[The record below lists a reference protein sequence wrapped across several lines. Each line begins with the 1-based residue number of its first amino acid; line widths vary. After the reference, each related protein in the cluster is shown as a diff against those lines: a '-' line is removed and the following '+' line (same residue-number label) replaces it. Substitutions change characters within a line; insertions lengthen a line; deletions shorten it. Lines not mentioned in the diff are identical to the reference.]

1 MTAAVRRA
9 PLGATRLELI
19 ALVQFLGTGMLLS
32 GVPRYLREELGA
44 SRTAVGIATTIFF
57 VGALAVRP
65 ALGRALDRYGRRRF
79 FRWSLAGL
87 TILTIGLELSS
98 TVVAVGALRLVQGAF
113 GAAFYTSIATMT
125 ADVAPPDKR
134 GSAVGRLSFA
144 TYLGFVFGPL
154 IADVVIPFGFSA
166 LWAVVT
172 VAMAGALTLAWSHPE
187 TRPELAPGEVRSRP
201 PLIHP
206 AVIRPGLAQAAV
218 SFALSATTA
227 FSPEFAGFVGID
239 RPGTLFS
246 AYAVTVLF
254 VRVPAGRASDRLGAH
269 VVAIPALALGAV
281 ALVVLS
287 QARAP
292 WWAYLAMGVVG
303 IGMGAV
309 FPAMTALA
317 VDRAPPA
324 ERGAAL
330 GSFLA
335 FNDIGQALA
344 GPLAGVASDAGGIR
358 WAFGL
363 PAIVVAGGFL
373 VALGLRP
380 RRSAAG

>member
-1 MTAAVRRA
+1 V
-9 PLGATRLELI
+9 I

-32 GVPRYLREELGA
+32 GVPRYLREDLGG

-87 TILTIGLELSS
+87 TVLTVGLEFTTS
-98 TVVAVGALRLVQGAF
+98 VVAVGGLRLVQGAF
-113 GAAFYTSIATMT
+113 GASFYTSIATMT
-125 ADVAPPDKR
+125 ADVAPADKR

-154 IADVVIPFGFSA
+154 ISDVVIPFGFST
-166 LWAVVT
+166 LWLVVT
-172 VAMAGALTLAWSHPE
+172 GFMAAALALAWTHPE
-187 TRPELAPGEVRSRP
+187 TRPELAPGEVRQRP

-218 SFALSATTA
+218 SFGLSAVTA
-227 FSPEFAGFVGID
+227 FSPEFAGFVGIE

-246 AYAVTVLF
+246 AYAITVLF

-269 VVAIPALALGAV
+269 VVAIPSLALGAV
-281 ALVVLS
+281 ALAVLS

-292 WWAYLAMGVVG
+292 WWAYLAMAVVG
-303 IGMGAV
+303 LGMGAV

-317 VDRAPPA
+317 VDRAPAA

-344 GPLAGVASDAGGIR
+344 GPMAGIAADAGGIR
-358 WAFGL
+358 WAFAM
-363 PAIVVAGGFL
+363 PAIVVAAGFV

-380 RRSAAG
+380 RPSPAG